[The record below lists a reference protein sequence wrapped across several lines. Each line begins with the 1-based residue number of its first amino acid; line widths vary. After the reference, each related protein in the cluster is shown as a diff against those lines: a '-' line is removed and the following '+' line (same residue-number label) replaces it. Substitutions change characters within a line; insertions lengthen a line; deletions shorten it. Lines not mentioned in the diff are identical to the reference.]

1 MSLIATVAR
10 MYQKSVGKSL
20 AMYGLKYDDLLVDT
34 AAVQTALHWIPKDEY
49 TARTKRIARA
59 TDCSLKRSYLPDE
72 IQAIQRPYEGY
83 MEEKVAEAE
92 AIDAERASLTRCAKP
107 SSTYSKTALSAR
119 ARPEVTPSESDEEEG
134 EEVVDDDDEE
144 DDDNDAEFGAAA
156 EREHERQQ
164 QLQRQQQPRP
174 QPQRHRP
181 GKQSLARASS
191 VSLAKG
197 PGRKAQLKSPTSFTM
212 APFADT
218 RQSSTQYSRP
228 ASAPAGRPKS
238 ATTFLRQQDREDG
251 DDTGQRSAAA
261 ISIAYL
267 RAAAEKKKTRDREF
281 AVRSRSNVALLR
293 FLALVAD
300 WTVVIVA

>member
-34 AAVQTALHWIPKDEY
+34 AAVQTALHWIPKEDY

-92 AIDAERASLTRCAKP
+92 AIDAERAALTRCAKP
-107 SSTYSKTALSAR
+107 SSTYLKAALSAR
-119 ARPEVTPSESDEEEG
+119 ARPEFTPSESGEE

-144 DDDNDAEFGAAA
+144 EDDGDAEFGAAA

-174 QPQRHRP
+174 QPQRHKP
-181 GKQSLARASS
+181 GKQTLAHQGS
-191 VSLAKG
+191 K
-197 PGRKAQLKSPTSFTM
+197 QHF
-212 APFADT
+212 
-218 RQSSTQYSRP
+218 RP

-238 ATTFLRQQDREDG
+238 AMASLRQQDREDS
-251 DDTGQRSAAA
+251 DDARQRSAAA

-267 RAAAEKKKTRDREF
+267 RAAAEKKKARDREF
-281 AVRSRSNVALLR
+281 AVRSRSNGALLR